1 MQTGGTKRETL
12 TQSLKLTYMTSRPPV
27 VAGSFYPGTKKEIDN
42 LLDRIFS
49 HEKQNIQTG
58 LSAKDLI
65 GAVVPHAGYI
75 FSAYEAVHVFEI
87 LSKSPV
93 KYDTFFIINPNHTG
107 YGKEIEVD
115 SNDTWQTP
123 LGSVEIDTDFVD
135 NLDLPV
141 SNTSQASEHS
151 AEVMLPFLQKWL
163 SYPFKIV
170 PICILRQNP
179 LTSKE
184 IAEKIFKANQLLEK
198 KIFIIASSDFSH
210 YVDPQKGKEKDTLV
224 LNEIEKL
231 DSGHLYDAVIRNRI
245 SVCGYGPIMTLIE
258 YARLVSGK
266 PETKILARGNS
277 GKTMPSSSVVDYVS
291 LLFYQ

>member
-1 MQTGGTKRETL
+1 MKTRDA
-12 TQSLKLTYMTSRPPV
+12 V
-27 VAGSFYPGTKKEIDN
+27 VAGSFYPGTKDEIN
-42 LLDRIFS
+42 HLLDKIYS
-49 HEKQNIQTG
+49 HEKQNINTG
-58 LSAKDLI
+58 LSSKNLI

-87 LSKSPV
+87 LGKSPV

-107 YGKEIEVD
+107 YGREIEVD
-115 SNDTWQTP
+115 SNERWNTP

-135 NLDLPV
+135 HLELPV
-141 SNTSQASEHS
+141 SESAQMKEHS
-151 AEVMLPFLQKWL
+151 AEVMLPFLQKWIT
-163 SYPFKIV
+163 YPFKIV

-184 IAEKIFKANQLLEK
+184 IAEKIYKANQVLQK

-210 YVDPQKGKEKDTLV
+210 YVDPEKGKEKDSLV
-224 LNEIEKL
+224 LKELERL
-231 DSGHLYDAVIRNRI
+231 DSTHLYDTVIRNHI

-258 YARLVSGK
+258 YSKLLTGK
-266 PETKILARGNS
+266 PETTILARGNS

-291 LLFYQ
+291 VLFYN

>member
-1 MQTGGTKRETL
+1 MNR
-12 TQSLKLTYMTSRPPV
+12 SPV

-49 HEKQNIQTG
+49 FEKQNIRTD
-58 LSAKDLI
+58 LSAMDLI

-107 YGKEIEVD
+107 YGREIEVD
-115 SNDTWQTP
+115 SNENWQTP

-141 SNTSQASEHS
+141 SNTAQASEHS

-184 IAEKIFKANQLLEK
+184 IAEKIFKANQLLKK

-231 DSGHLYDAVIRNRI
+231 DSGHLYDTVIRNRI

-258 YARLVSGK
+258 YARLVSRK

-291 LLFYQ
+291 VLFYQ

>member
-1 MQTGGTKRETL
+1 MKTR
-12 TQSLKLTYMTSRPPV
+12 SAV
-27 VAGSFYPGTKKEIDN
+27 VAGSFYPGTKQEINN
-42 LLDRIFS
+42 LLDRIYS

-58 LSAKDLI
+58 LSTRDLI

-107 YGKEIEVD
+107 YGSEIEVD
-115 SNDTWQTP
+115 SSETWQTP
-123 LGSVEIDTDFVD
+123 LGSVEIDTDFID
-135 NLDLPV
+135 QIDLPV
-141 SNTSQASEHS
+141 SNTAQMREHS

-179 LTSKE
+179 LTAKE
-184 IAEKIFKANQLLEK
+184 IAEKIYKANQLIKK

-210 YVDPQKGKEKDTLV
+210 YVDPEAGKEKDTLV
-224 LNEIEKL
+224 LNELQKL
-231 DSGHLYDAVIRNRI
+231 DSQHLYDTVIQNRI

-258 YARLVSGK
+258 YAILVSKK
-266 PETKILARGNS
+266 PETTILARGNS

-291 LLFYQ
+291 VLFYQ

>member
-1 MQTGGTKRETL
+1 MN
-12 TQSLKLTYMTSRPPV
+12 RPPV

-49 HEKQNIQTG
+49 HEKQNIRTD

-107 YGKEIEVD
+107 YGREIEVD
-115 SNDTWQTP
+115 SNENWQTP

-141 SNTSQASEHS
+141 SNTAQASEHS

-163 SYPFKIV
+163 LYPFKIV

-184 IAEKIFKANQLLEK
+184 IAEKIFKANQLLKK

-231 DSGHLYDAVIRNRI
+231 DPEHLYDAVIRNRI

-277 GKTMPSSSVVDYVS
+277 GKTMPSSNVVDYVS
-291 LLFYQ
+291 VLFYQ

>member
-1 MQTGGTKRETL
+1 MKTRDA
-12 TQSLKLTYMTSRPPV
+12 V

-42 LLDRIFS
+42 LLDRIYL
-49 HEKQNIQTG
+49 HEKENINTG
-58 LSAKDLI
+58 LSAKNLI

-87 LSKSPV
+87 LGKSPV
-93 KYDTFFIINPNHTG
+93 MYDTFFIINPNHTG
-107 YGKEIEVD
+107 YGMEIEVD
-115 SNDTWQTP
+115 SNERWTTP
-123 LGSVEIDTDFVD
+123 LGSVEIDKDFVD
-135 NLDLPV
+135 HLELPV
-141 SNTSQASEHS
+141 SNSAQIREHS
-151 AEVMLPFLQKWL
+151 AEVMLPFLQKWIT
-163 SYPFKIV
+163 YPFKIV

-184 IAEKIFKANQLLEK
+184 IADKIYKANLKLNK

-210 YVDPQKGKEKDTLV
+210 YVDPEKGKEKDSLV
-224 LNEIEKL
+224 LNELKKL
-231 DSGHLYDAVIRNRI
+231 DSAHLYDTVVRNRI

-258 YARLVSGK
+258 YAKLVTEK

-291 LLFYQ
+291 VLFYY

>member
-1 MQTGGTKRETL
+1 MKTRKA
-12 TQSLKLTYMTSRPPV
+12 V

-42 LLDRIFS
+42 LLDRIFL
-49 HEKQNIQTG
+49 HEKQNIDTG
-58 LSAKDLI
+58 LSTKDMI

-87 LSKSPV
+87 LKKSPV

-107 YGKEIEVD
+107 YGREIEVD
-115 SNDTWQTP
+115 SNENWQTP

-141 SNTSQASEHS
+141 SNTAQASEHS

-184 IAEKIFKANQLLEK
+184 IAEKIFKANQLLK
-198 KIFIIASSDFSH
+198 KRIFIIASSDFSH

-291 LLFYQ
+291 VLFYQ

>member
-1 MQTGGTKRETL
+1 MKTRTA
-12 TQSLKLTYMTSRPPV
+12 V

-42 LLDRIFS
+42 LLDRILS

-58 LSAKDLI
+58 LSTKDMI

-87 LSKSPV
+87 LGKSPV

-107 YGKEIEVD
+107 YGMEIEVD
-115 SNDTWQTP
+115 SNEQWNTP

-135 NLDLPV
+135 HLDLPI
-141 SNTSQASEHS
+141 SNTAQLREHS
-151 AEVMLPFLQKWL
+151 AEVMLPFLQKWI

-179 LTSKE
+179 VISTE
-184 IAEKIFKANQLLEK
+184 IAEKIFKANQILQK

-210 YVDPQKGKEKDTLV
+210 YVDPDKGKEKDSLV
-224 LNEIEKL
+224 LKELEKL
-231 DSGHLYDAVIRNRI
+231 DSQHLYDTVIRNRI

-258 YARLVSGK
+258 YAKLVSQK
-266 PETKILARGNS
+266 PETTILARGNS

-291 LLFYQ
+291 ILFYQSA

>member
-1 MQTGGTKRETL
+1 MKIRTAA
-12 TQSLKLTYMTSRPPV
+12 

-58 LSAKDLI
+58 LSTRDLI
-65 GAVVPHAGYI
+65 GAVVPHAGYV

-115 SNDTWQTP
+115 SNENWQTP
-123 LGSVEIDTDFVD
+123 LGSVEIDMDFVD

-141 SNTSQASEHS
+141 SNTAQASEHS

-184 IAEKIFKANQLLEK
+184 IAEKIFKANQLLKK

-258 YARLVSGK
+258 YARLVSQK
-266 PETKILARGNS
+266 PETTILARGNS

-291 LLFYQ
+291 VLFYQ